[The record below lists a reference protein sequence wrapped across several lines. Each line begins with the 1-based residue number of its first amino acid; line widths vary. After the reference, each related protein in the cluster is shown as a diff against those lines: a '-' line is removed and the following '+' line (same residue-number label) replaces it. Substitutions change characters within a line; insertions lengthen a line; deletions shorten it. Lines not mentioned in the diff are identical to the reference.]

1 MKCLRAIYW
10 LSAYAGSNPVLRI
23 NLFNDMEDKKIALVT
38 GANKGIGFEAC
49 RQLAKSGFKVIL
61 TSRDEKKGKNA
72 SERLKSE
79 GLDIVYHQLDVVDD
93 GSMKNIFGFV
103 KKEFEKL
110 DVLVNNAGVL
120 LENTDMNDKKVNRF
134 SFDSKNYTELED
146 FPDLSVFKLSDEIY
160 RKTFEI
166 NLFGPLRMCRAF
178 IPLMIRNNYGRV
190 VNVSSGMGQLSG
202 ELKEMGGGW
211 PAYRISKTALNAVT
225 RIFAYE
231 AVGYNIKIN
240 SMCPGWVK
248 TDMGGPNAERTPQQA
263 AETIV
268 WLAMLPDN
276 GPTGG
281 FFRDKKRIE
290 W

>member
-1 MKCLRAIYW
+1 MF
-10 LSAYAGSNPVLRI
+10 SVGESPVLRI

-49 RQLAKSGFKVIL
+49 RQLAKNGFKVIL

-72 SERLKSE
+72 SERLKNE
-79 GLDIVYHQLDVVDD
+79 GLDIVYHQLDVADD

-120 LENTDMNDKKVNRF
+120 LENTDM
-134 SFDSKNYTELED
+134 
-146 FPDLSVFKLSDEIY
+146 SDEKINKFAFSPEDY
-160 RKTFEI
+160 GLDPDFFPELSIFKVSDNTYKKTLNV
-166 NLFGPLRMCRAF
+166 NLFGALRTARAF

-202 ELKEMGGGW
+202 QVKEMGGGW
-211 PAYRISKTALNAVT
+211 PAYRISKTGLNAIT

-231 AVGYNIKIN
+231 TNQYNIKVN

>member
-1 MKCLRAIYW
+1 MQE
-10 LSAYAGSNPVLRI
+10 N
-23 NLFNDMEDKKIALVT
+23 KKIALVT
-38 GANKGIGFEAC
+38 GANRGIGFEAC
-49 RQLAKSGFKVIL
+49 RQLAKNGFKVIL

-72 SERLKSE
+72 SERLKNG
-79 GLDIVYHQLDVVDD
+79 GLDIVYHQLDVANEKSVKDVFD
-93 GSMKNIFGFV
+93 HV
-103 KKEFEKL
+103 KKEFGRL

-120 LENTDMNDKKVNRF
+120 LENTDMKDKKVNNF
-134 SFDSKNYTELED
+134 SFDSKNYPELED

-178 IPLMIRNNYGRV
+178 IPLMMKNKYGRV
-190 VNVSSGMGQLSG
+190 VNMSSGMGQLSG
-202 ELKEMGGGW
+202 QIGEMGGGW
-211 PAYRISKTALNAVT
+211 PAYRISKTGLNAVT

-231 AVGYNIKIN
+231 TNQYDIKVN

-248 TDMGGPNAERTPQQA
+248 TDMGGPNAERTTQQA

-268 WLAMLPDN
+268 WLAMLPGN

-281 FFRDKKRIE
+281 FFRDKKRID